1 MEDII
6 SKLAEIETAASHI
19 MDNVSEQKKV
29 LANEYDSAV
38 REFDRSI
45 EENIEAKTAQ
55 IRRELEVQMEE
66 KLAAQKAHTEQI
78 LQKMEANY
86 NQRHTELAQEI
97 YTRILRM

>member
-19 MDNVSEQKKV
+19 MDDVAQQKKA
-29 LANEYDSAV
+29 LAAQYDSAV
-38 REFDRSI
+38 QEFDRSI
-45 EENIEAKTAQ
+45 EEDIEKKTAQ

-66 KLAAQKAHTEQI
+66 KLAAQKADTEQI
-78 LQKMEANY
+78 LQRMETNY

-97 YTRILRM
+97 YNRILRM